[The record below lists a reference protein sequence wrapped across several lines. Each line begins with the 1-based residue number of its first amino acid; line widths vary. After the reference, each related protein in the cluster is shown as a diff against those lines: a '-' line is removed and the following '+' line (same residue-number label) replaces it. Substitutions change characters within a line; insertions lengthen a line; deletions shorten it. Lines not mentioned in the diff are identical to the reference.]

1 MPTPPLFDL
10 HHNANARA
18 PTSRWA
24 RGAAPAV
31 LLAAAATIGG
41 ALLLAR
47 WLGDDA
53 VVWRAT
59 ALALVG
65 GSLFL
70 WLAARR
76 LGRPTFGAANAV
88 TLARA
93 VLVLLLIASLGVAAT
108 TALGWLVVAFGLA
121 AAALDGVDGALARRR
136 GEGSEFGARFDM
148 ETDALLILVLAALAW
163 QHGKAGAWILA
174 AGLLRYVFVAASYAS
189 PWLGA
194 ALPASR
200 RRQTICVVQIAT
212 LLGALLPPVVPPWSV
227 VVALT
232 GLVALIWSF
241 GVDVAWLARHAR
253 A

>member
-1 MPTPPLFDL
+1 MPTSPLVDL
-10 HHNANARA
+10 DNGARA
-18 PTSRWA
+18 PQHRWP

-31 LLAAAATIGG
+31 LLAVAVTIGG

-47 WLGDDA
+47 WLGDGA
-53 VVWRAT
+53 LVWRAA

-65 GSLFL
+65 GSSLL
-70 WLAARR
+70 WLAVRHLA
-76 LGRPTFGAANAV
+76 LPTFGAANAV

-108 TALGWLVVAFGLA
+108 TAVGWLLVALSLT

-136 GEGSEFGARFDM
+136 GEHSDFGARFDM

-163 QHGKAGAWILA
+163 QHGKAGVWILA
-174 AGLLRYVFVAASYAS
+174 AGLLRYAFVAASYAS
-189 PWLGA
+189 PWLAA

-200 RRQTICVVQIAT
+200 RRQAVCVVQIAT
-212 LLGALLPPVVPPWSV
+212 LIGALVPLVVPPWSA
-227 VVALT
+227 ALALG
-232 GLVALIWSF
+232 GLVALVWSF
-241 GVDVAWLARHAR
+241 GADVAWLARHAR